1 MRIFSARGP
10 SQLDMISLHSRTA
23 ALVLAAALAT
33 GATAAAGEQRGAA
46 NEADRCRDR
55 AASAVQSHYE
65 GVRDV
70 SAQFEQMTHG
80 ARLGT
85 TPSAPAT
92 SSGRVSLAKPG
103 KMRWTYEKP
112 EPSLVVSD
120 GKTVWIYD
128 PAFGEVQKLPASEG
142 FLTGAAAQ
150 FLLGAGDMRRD
161 FKVAATSCSET
172 AAQLEL
178 TPRQPATYEKLV
190 LSVDPKT
197 GNVSKTRIVDLLG
210 NVVEVAFNDQ
220 RVNVSPAA
228 SEFQFEVPDGVKVI
242 ELAP

>member
-10 SQLDMISLHSRTA
+10 SQPAMTPRSR
-23 ALVLAAALAT
+23 AALALALALAA
-33 GATAAAGEQRGAA
+33 GSPAAGEQRGAA
-46 NEADRCRDR
+46 SEADRCRDR
-55 AASAVQSHYE
+55 AAGAVQSHYE

-70 SAQFEQMTHG
+70 SAHFAQTTHG

-103 KMRWTYEKP
+103 KMRWTYEAP

-120 GKTVWIYD
+120 GKTVWIFD

-161 FKVAATSCSET
+161 FKVAAISCSAT
-172 AAQLEL
+172 AAELEL

-190 LSVDPKT
+190 LSVDPSS
-197 GNVSKTRIVDLLG
+197 GNVNKTRIVDLLG
-210 NVVEVAFNDQ
+210 NVVEVEFKEQRFNLAPGD
-220 RVNVSPAA
+220 
-228 SEFQFEVPDGVKVI
+228 SEFQFQVPEGVKVI
-242 ELAP
+242 EIAP

>member
-10 SQLDMISLHSRTA
+10 SQPGMTANSR
-23 ALVLAAALAT
+23 AAALAL
-33 GATAAAGEQRGAA
+33 AAAIAASASAASGEQRSAA
-46 NEADRCRDR
+46 GDADRCRDR
-55 AASAVQSHYE
+55 AASSVQSHYE

-70 SAQFEQMTHG
+70 AARFEQTTNA

-85 TPSAPAT
+85 SPTSPAT
-92 SSGRVSLAKPG
+92 SRGRVSLAKPG
-103 KMRWTYEKP
+103 KMRWTYEEP

-128 PAFGEVQKLPASEG
+128 PAFNEVQKLPASEG

-161 FKVAATSCSET
+161 FKVAARSCSET
-172 AAQLEL
+172 AAELEL

-190 LSVDPKT
+190 LTVEPAT

-210 NVVEVAFNDQ
+210 NVVEVAFLDQ
-220 RVNVSPAA
+220 RFNLAPAD
-228 SEFQFEVPDGVKVI
+228 SEFRFDVPDGVKVI
-242 ELAP
+242 EIGP

>member
-10 SQLDMISLHSRTA
+10 SQPAMTPRSR
-23 ALVLAAALAT
+23 AALAL
-33 GATAAAGEQRGAA
+33 ALALAACSPAAGEQRGATS
-46 NEADRCRDR
+46 EADRCRDR
-55 AASAVQSHYE
+55 AAGAVQSHYE

-70 SAQFEQMTHG
+70 SAHFAQTTHG

-103 KMRWTYEKP
+103 KMRWTYEAP

-120 GKTVWIYD
+120 GKTVWIFD

-161 FKVAATSCSET
+161 FKVAAISCSAT
-172 AAQLEL
+172 AAELEL

-190 LSVDPKT
+190 LSVDPSS
-197 GNVSKTRIVDLLG
+197 GNVNKTRIVDLLG
-210 NVVEVAFNDQ
+210 NVVEVEFKEQRFNLAPGD
-220 RVNVSPAA
+220 
-228 SEFQFEVPDGVKVI
+228 SEFSFQVPDGVKVI
-242 ELAP
+242 EIAP

>member
-1 MRIFSARGP
+1 MTSW
-10 SQLDMISLHSRTA
+10 QSRTA
-23 ALVLAAALAT
+23 ALALAAAIAA
-33 GATAAAGEQRGAA
+33 GASAAAGEQRGAA
-46 NEADRCRDR
+46 SELDRCRDR

-70 SAQFEQMTHG
+70 SARFEQTTHA

-85 TPSAPAT
+85 TPSSPAV
-92 SSGRVSLAKPG
+92 SRGRVALAKPG
-103 KMRWTYEKP
+103 KMRWTYEEP
-112 EPSLVVSD
+112 EPSIVVSD

-161 FKVAATSCSET
+161 FKVAATSCSAT
-172 AAQLEL
+172 AAELEL

-190 LSVDPKT
+190 LTVDPGT

-210 NVVEVAFNDQ
+210 NVVEVAFKEQ
-220 RVNVSPAA
+220 RFNLAPAE
-228 SEFQFEVPDGVKVI
+228 SEFQFQVPDGVKVI
-242 ELAP
+242 EIAP